1 MLRHFINIVLY
12 LLPPS
17 RLFKL
22 RRLLLKFAKVNI
34 SNGVSFC
41 GRSWIYGRGKLS
53 IGPNTWLSPGV
64 VFYTHKEVEIKI
76 GSSCDIGPGVQFIV
90 GSHEI
95 GNKERRA
102 GNGISRK
109 IVIGNGVWI
118 GANSTI
124 LDGITIG
131 DGCIVAAGSVVHEK
145 IEDNCLV
152 AGVPARIK
160 RKLDDQ

>member
-1 MLRHFINIVLY
+1 MLRHFVNIVLY

-41 GRSWIYGRGKLS
+41 GRSWIYGRGKLF

-64 VFYTHKEVEIKI
+64 VFYTHKEAEIKI